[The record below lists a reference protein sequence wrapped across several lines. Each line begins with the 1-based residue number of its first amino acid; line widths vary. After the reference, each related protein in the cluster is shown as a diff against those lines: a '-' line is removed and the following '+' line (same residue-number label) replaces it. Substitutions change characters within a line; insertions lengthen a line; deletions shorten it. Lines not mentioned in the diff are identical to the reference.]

1 MSPSRLQK
9 KITRSLMVYW
19 REQPTRYDIEALQD
33 NIRRVG
39 LVVHIRWVLLV
50 VLVVYSA
57 LAGAA
62 YTTVMTIQHLASL
75 MAIPAVALGFVVLYN
90 SFYQANYRRLG
101 AIAVWNNLQLALDAI
116 VVTVLVYYSGGVA
129 SWFWSMYPLFILEA
143 AFILK
148 RPRDA
153 WFHTLLCV
161 GLLGGIE
168 ALEMVGVL
176 PHVRIPFTGPN
187 LANDL
192 VYVSIR
198 YLWQIAVLAGTAAVA
213 TSLIGVQR
221 ENARRHETLQLLDES
236 TGLYSRAYFLRAL
249 PAEIRRAQR
258 DGRGLH
264 VMLVDLDR
272 FGDYN
277 TKFGIDRGDRLLGAI
292 ASAISSTVAQAG
304 DLAVT
309 LNIVS
314 RFGGEEF
321 AVLFAEDLSCEG
333 GVPDAA
339 CAMRMAENLRR
350 AAERVRV
357 DDSGVSVSVA
367 VASLP
372 DDGTTAD
379 ALLDAADEALSL
391 AISTGGDR
399 VVVSSTRGSAR
410 VVDLTSNDD

>member
-1 MSPSRLQK
+1 LSPSRLQK
-9 KITRSLMVYW
+9 KIARSLMVYW

-62 YTTVMTIQHLASL
+62 YTTVMSISRLAGL

-198 YLWQIAVLAGTAAVA
+198 YLWQVAVLAGTAAVA

-221 ENARRHETLQLLDES
+221 ENARRHETLQLLDET

-333 GVPDAA
+333 GIPDAA
-339 CAMRMAENLRR
+339 CAMRMAENLRH